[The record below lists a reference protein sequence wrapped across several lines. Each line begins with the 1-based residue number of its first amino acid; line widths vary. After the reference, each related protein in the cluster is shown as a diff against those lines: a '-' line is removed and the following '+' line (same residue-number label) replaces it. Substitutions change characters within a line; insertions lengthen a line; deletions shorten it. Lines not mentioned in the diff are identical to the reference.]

1 MKKPLIALAAA
12 AFGVNAVFAAS
23 VAESASP
30 AFVFLQPETTALWRT
45 GTGESFSIAIPY
57 PPGVEKTATLSVSGY
72 RYSATYPVKDDSSFV
87 LTLPK
92 PEENRPDKENV
103 YTLTLT
109 FADGSVQT
117 AKLGGIAGFDGSS
130 EGTTRCLLSQD
141 DPRWRTVKR
150 SAVLPIPCGT
160 ETITVNGTETDT
172 GLDGAAGWFLLAP
185 LSGGTSYS
193 LAIDDA
199 SAMLNAYSDGTV
211 LVFR

>member
-1 MKKPLIALAAA
+1 MD
-12 AFGVNAVFAAS
+12 AVFAAS
-23 VAESASP
+23 VAESLSP
-30 AFVFLQPETTALWRT
+30 TFVFLQPEKTALWST

-57 PPGVEKTATLSVSGY
+57 PPGVEKKATLSVSGY
-72 RYSATYPVKDDSSFV
+72 RYSETYSVNDDSSFV
-87 LTLPK
+87 LTLPS

-109 FADGSVQT
+109 FDDGSVQT

-150 SAVLPIPCGT
+150 SAVLPIPYGT
-160 ETITVNGTETDT
+160 ETISVNGTETDT

-193 LAIDDA
+193 LEMGDA
-199 SAMLNAYSDGTV
+199 SAMLNAYADGTV

>member
-1 MKKPLIALAAA
+1 MKKSLTALAAA
-12 AFGVNAVFAAS
+12 AFCMDAVFAAS
-23 VAESASP
+23 VAESLSP
-30 AFVFLQPETTALWRT
+30 TFVFLQPEKTALWST

-72 RYSATYPVKDDSSFV
+72 RYSETYSVKDDSSFV

-109 FADGSVQT
+109 FDDGSVQT

-150 SAVLPIPCGT
+150 SAVLPIPYGT
-160 ETITVNGTETDT
+160 ETISVNGTETDT

-193 LAIDDA
+193 LEMGDA
-199 SAMLNAYSDGTV
+199 SAMLNAYADGTV